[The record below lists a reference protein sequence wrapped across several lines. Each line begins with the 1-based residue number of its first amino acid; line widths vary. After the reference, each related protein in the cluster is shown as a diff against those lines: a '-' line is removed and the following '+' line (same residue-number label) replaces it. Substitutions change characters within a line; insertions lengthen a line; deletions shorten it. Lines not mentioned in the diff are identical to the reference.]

1 MAEKSFKVVYKI
13 DYLEEAR
20 KEYDDLDGSQLVFV
34 KKGLNR
40 IAVKG
45 MQAGS
50 PLHGD
55 LEGCN
60 KLKNRKMGL
69 RIIFTQEDKTIKI
82 IKIVAI
88 GKRRRLEVYKNAVE
102 RLNSIHK

>member
-1 MAEKSFKVVYKI
+1 MAEKSFKAVYKI

-50 PLHGD
+50 PLYGD

-88 GKRRRLEVYKNAVE
+88 GKRRRFEVYKNAVE
-102 RLNSIHK
+102 RLNSRQK